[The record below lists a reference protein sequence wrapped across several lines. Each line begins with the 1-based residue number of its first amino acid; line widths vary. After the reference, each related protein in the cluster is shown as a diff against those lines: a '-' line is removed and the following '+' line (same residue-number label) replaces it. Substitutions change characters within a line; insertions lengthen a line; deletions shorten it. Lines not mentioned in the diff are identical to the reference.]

1 MLESL
6 LKSIGVSD
14 DVREHLEQATFELQ
28 RPLLFWIGLALIVPI
43 GWYIYQRQRQN
54 LASVPPSLRIAL
66 TVTRVAILVL
76 LVLVLAAPYL
86 KLDLTLEKLPIVAL
100 LFDQSQSMGLPA
112 GPFESDADLL
122 KAAEATGYPVTDGK
136 VDPAL
141 RKTLN
146 DKTRARFV
154 HEAVAHRAAEWL
166 KPLADKYELR
176 LYALDGGIKRLALDD
191 PTTVPELSTQGA
203 KTHLGDG
210 VLRVVDEA
218 AGRPMAGIVVF
229 SDGQTTGGISP
240 GEAARIADEAE
251 THIFAVPAGSDAPLR
266 DVSIVD
272 VFAPDLVSKG
282 DTVHVSV
289 TLQVQG
295 YPEQP
300 MKVQLFEDGNS
311 QPFETKELVLRNT
324 EQQHVDLTF
333 EAKEPGSKTLSVK
346 LTPNVELPED
356 LKENNADEVVVR
368 VSDEKL
374 RVLYVEGLPRWDF
387 RFLKN
392 AMRRD
397 HGLGGLGLPGAVL
410 ASAAAGGNA
419 APALSSDGKTTN
431 EPDIVLE
438 AEARR
443 RPPADRQVL
452 PKTVEALAEYHT
464 IILGDVSPA
473 LLDSGFRK
481 LLVEAVREKGV
492 GLIVEA
498 GPEAMPHAFDAKFQE
513 LLPVKLRRKAGL
525 EAQAYKP
532 FHIEV
537 SPDGS
542 LHEVMRLY
550 DEAGRNG
557 NVWGQMPAFYWCA
570 AVERAAPAATVLA
583 FNPSLE
589 GRYGKLPLI
598 AQHFAGEGKV
608 LFIGTD
614 STWLWR
620 QNVGDRFFYK
630 FWGQA
635 IRFVARREAD
645 GLKKKS
651 WVEVHPARTSPGEP
665 VEIELMAYR
674 ADGAPRTESRLSL
687 RMERDDDS
695 SSSAG
700 GQVRETVEMLADRA
714 TVGRYTAKYFP
725 PEKGNYRAVYDP
737 GEGQEPVDARLHV
750 RPSAEEMRRPNVDT
764 AALGQLGKLVSL
776 NDLTTIGGELA
787 SQPRTTKLYREA
799 SIWDNW
805 LVLSILVFIY
815 SVDVGLR
822 RLAGLS

>member
-14 DVREHLEQATFELQ
+14 EVRVHFEQATLEWQ
-28 RPLLFWIGLALIVPI
+28 RQLWLWIGLALIVPI

-154 HEAVAHRAAEWL
+154 QEAVGHRAAEWL

-176 LYALDGGIKRLALDD
+176 LYALDGGIKRLAVDD

-210 VLRVVDEA
+210 VARVIDEA
-218 AGRPMAGIVVF
+218 AGRPIAGVVVF
-229 SDGQTTGGISP
+229 SDGQNTGGISP

-300 MKVQLFEDGNS
+300 VKVQLFEDGKPS
-311 QPFETKELVLRNT
+311 PIDSKDLVLRNT

-333 EAKEPGSKTLSVK
+333 EAKEKGTKTLSVK
-346 LTPNVELPED
+346 LSPNIELPED
-356 LKENNADEVVVR
+356 LKENNTDEVVVR

-374 RVLYVEGLPRWDF
+374 KVLYVEGLPRWDF

-397 HGLGGLGLPGAVL
+397 HGLGGRGLVGAVTSAMAGA
-410 ASAAAGGNA
+410 AS
-419 APALSSDGKTTN
+419 APALSSDGKTTA

-438 AEARR
+438 AEVRR

-452 PKTVEALAEYHT
+452 PATVEALAEYHT
-464 IILGDVSPA
+464 IILGDVSPT
-473 LLDSGFRK
+473 LLDSGFRN
-481 LLVEAVREKGV
+481 LLAEAVREKGV

-498 GPEAMPHAFDAKFQE
+498 GPEAMPHAFDAQFQD
-513 LLPVKLRRKAGL
+513 LLPVKLRRRTAGL

-532 FHIEV
+532 FHVEV

-542 LHEVMRLY
+542 LHEAMRLY

-557 NVWGQMPAFYWCA
+557 NVWAQMPAFFWCA
-570 AVERAAPAATVLA
+570 AVARAAPAATVLA
-583 FNPSLE
+583 YNSSVE
-589 GRYGKLPLI
+589 NRYGKLPLI
-598 AQHFAGEGKV
+598 AHHYAGEGKV

-635 IRFVARREAD
+635 IRFVARRDETA
-645 GLKKKS
+645 KKKS
-651 WVEVHPARTSPGEP
+651 WVEVHPVRTSPGEP
-665 VEIELMAYR
+665 VEIELLAYR
-674 ADGAPRTESRLSL
+674 ADGAPRTESKLSMRL
-687 RMERDDDS
+687 ERQG
-695 SSSAG
+695 AP
-700 GQVRETVEMLADRA
+700 TEMLELLADRA
-714 TVGRYTAKYFP
+714 TVGRYTARYVP
-725 PEKGNYRAVYDP
+725 SENGGYRMVYDP
-737 GEGQEPVDARLHV
+737 GEGQESVDAHLHV
-750 RPSAEEMRRPNVDT
+750 RPSAEEMRRPNVDIT
-764 AALGQLGKLVSL
+764 ALAQLGKVVKL
-776 NDLTTIGGELA
+776 NDLTTIGSQLA
-787 SQPRTTKLYREA
+787 GKPRTTKLYREVP
-799 SIWDNW
+799 IWDNW
-805 LVLSILVFIY
+805 LVLSVLVFIY

>member
-6 LKSIGVSD
+6 LKSIGVGD
-14 DVREHLEQATFELQ
+14 DLREHLEQATFELQ
-28 RPLLFWIGLALIVPI
+28 RPWWLWIGLALMAPI
-43 GWYIYQRQRQN
+43 GWYIYQRQRHN
-54 LASVPPSLRIAL
+54 LASVPPALRIAL
-66 TVTRVAILVL
+66 TATRVAILLL

-112 GPFESDADLL
+112 GPFESDADFLS
-122 KAAEATGYPVTDGK
+122 AADAVGYPVTEGK
-136 VDPAL
+136 IDPAL

-146 DKTRARFV
+146 DKTRLRFV
-154 HEAVAHRAAEWL
+154 QEAVAHRATDWL

-176 LYALDGGIKRLALDD
+176 VYAIDRGINRLVYDD
-191 PTTVPELSTQGA
+191 LTRLPELSAQGS

-210 VLRVVDEA
+210 IVRAIDEA
-218 AGRPMAGIVVF
+218 AGRPVAGIVVF
-229 SDGQTTGGISP
+229 SDGENTGGLSP
-240 GEAARIADEAE
+240 AEAARAADEAGAAVF
-251 THIFAVPAGSDAPLR
+251 TVPAGSDAPLR
-266 DVSIVD
+266 DVAIVD
-272 VFAPDLVSKG
+272 VFAPDLASVG

-300 MKVQLFEDGNS
+300 VKVQLFEDGKPS
-311 QPFETKELVLRNT
+311 PIDTKELVLRNI

-333 EAKEPGSKTLSVK
+333 EAKEKGSKTLTVK
-346 LTPNVELPED
+346 LAPNVELPED
-356 LKENNADEVVVR
+356 LKENNVDEVVVR

-397 HGLGGLGLPGAVL
+397 HGLGGRGLPGAVVAGKPEA
-410 ASAAAGGNA
+410 AS
-419 APALSSDGKTTN
+419 PSSDGKTTG

-438 AEARR
+438 AEVRR
-443 RPPADRQVL
+443 RPPGDRQVL
-452 PKTVEALAEYHT
+452 PKTVEALAEYDT
-464 IILGDVSPA
+464 VILGDVSPA

-481 LLVEAVREKGV
+481 LLTEAVREKGV

-513 LLPVKLRRKAGL
+513 LLPVKLRRAAGI

-542 LHEVMRLY
+542 LHEAMRLY

-583 FNPSLE
+583 YNPGVE

-598 AQHFAGEGKV
+598 AHHYAGEGKV

-635 IRFVARREAD
+635 IRFVARRDEGA
-645 GLKKKS
+645 KKKS

-665 VEIELMAYR
+665 VEIELLAYR
-674 ADGAPRTESRLSL
+674 ADGAPRTESKLTLRL
-687 RMERDDDS
+687 EREG
-695 SSSAG
+695 APTE
-700 GQVRETVEMLADRA
+700 VIETLSDQGTA
-714 TVGRYTAKYFP
+714 GRYTAKFAP
-725 PEKGNYRAVYDP
+725 AEKGGYRVVYDP
-737 GEGQEPVDARLHV
+737 GEGQDSIDARVHV
-750 RPSAEEMRRPNVDT
+750 RPSAEEMRRPNVDVDSL
-764 AALGQLGKLVSL
+764 AQLGKVVKL
-776 NDLTTIGGELA
+776 NDLSLIGGQLA
-787 SQPRTTKLYREA
+787 GQSRTTRLHREA

-805 LVLSILVFIY
+805 LMLSVLVVIY
-815 SVDVGLR
+815 SLDVGLR